1 MGQQRLMQNAQH
13 GQVAMQQQGGK
24 HLAVAIGAYR
34 GSPIKKITWA
44 VLLSGLVFGGI
55 GVALQVLGIGIGGAL
70 IPGFMISFICIF
82 VLAFV
87 PPYASQGGVRAEA
100 AWGET
105 LGFPLYGYFELLAGQ
120 PEWACRVAFDI
131 TFLDPMR
138 QPDPGLLMNV
148 LGAVDPDGNVSP
160 AHMGGVRFTSGS
172 VSGATG
178 IRINN
183 VPVYR
188 NHKLPAYV
196 HGVVDNVL
204 LTLHRSYPLASVTL
218 TRL

>member
-13 GQVAMQQQGGK
+13 GRAEMQQQGSK

-44 VLLSGLVFGGI
+44 VLVSGLVMGAV
-55 GVALQVLGIGIGGAL
+55 GVALQVMGIGIGGAL

-87 PPYASQGGVRAEA
+87 PPYASQGAVREEA
-100 AWGET
+100 AWGER

-120 PEWACRVAFDI
+120 PEWSCTVAFEI
-131 TFLDPMR
+131 RFLDPMR

-148 LGAVDPDGNVSP
+148 LGALDPDGNVEPWNAGS
-160 AHMGGVRFTSGS
+160 VRFRSGS

-196 HGVVDNVL
+196 HTIVDGAL
-204 LTLHRSYPLASVTL
+204 LTLHRSYPLASVSV
-218 TRL
+218 RRF